1 MAKKF
6 RGMPKQGGMPNM
18 QGLMKQAKK
27 MQEELEKAQKQLED
41 SEYTAT
47 SGGGA
52 VTIKMTGKG
61 ELVDIKLDQAVVDP
75 DDIEMLQD
83 LIIAAH
89 NDAKKQIDSDSDNRM
104 SSMTG
109 GMNIPG
115 LF

>member
-6 RGMPKQGGMPNM
+6 RGGPSGMPNM

-27 MQEELEKAQKQLED
+27 MQEELERSQKELEAK
-41 SEYTAT
+41 EYTAT

-52 VTIKMTGKG
+52 VSIKMSGKG
-61 ELVDIKLDQAVVDP
+61 ELLEITLAEAVVDP

-89 NDAKKQIDSDSDNRM
+89 NDVKKQISDETNSKMN
-104 SSMTG
+104 SMTG
-109 GMNIPG
+109 GVNIPG